1 MMKYHSNY
9 MTNSQKLY
17 NEAKEQN
24 LVRVKGNYIKFKG
37 TGAHSLIFLNDKV
50 IQGTNF
56 NTGKPEQK
64 IKYLFEENGEQ
75 KVYNTAVMTKGDDG
89 QARLSNFV
97 EQMRHYNYG
106 DKIII
111 EYKRIPGTPRGFIEV
126 RPNNDEQIPIINQ
139 VDDSQPESVDESE
152 PSPEDLESPE
162 QEPEGDIPPSLY

>member
-17 NEAKEQN
+17 DKAKQEG
-24 LVRVKGNYIKFKG
+24 LVKPKSNYIKFKG
-37 TGAHSLIFLNDKV
+37 TGAHNLTFLNDKV

-64 IKYLFEENGEQ
+64 IKYLFNENGEQ
-75 KVYNTAVMTKGDDG
+75 KVYETAVMTKGDDG
-89 QARLSNFV
+89 IYRLSNFV

-126 RPNNDEQIPIINQ
+126 RPNDDEQIPIINQ
-139 VDDSQPESVDESE
+139 VDDSQSE
-152 PSPEDLESPE
+152 GLDTSKPSPEDLESPE